1 MTGVALGLI
10 LIAAFA
16 HATWNLLAKK
26 ACGGTEFIWL
36 FTGMSVAIWAPV
48 AAWIVFVQKPTI
60 GWTQVGFILLSAFL
74 QSFYFGFLDKG
85 YEKGDMSIVYPVS
98 RGTGP
103 LIAAFAGIAFLGERP
118 TWMGILGIGLMA
130 AGIMALTGNP
140 LDIVKSG
147 ANSGIV
153 YALLCGVSIAAY
165 TICDKI
171 AVSRIMVPPV
181 LMEWGTNLAR
191 FIMLTPYIMK
201 HRGEVAEQWKV
212 NWANAI
218 GIGALCPLAYTL
230 VLTAMVVSP
239 VSYIA
244 PAREISIL
252 IGTIMGTRLLSE
264 KPSMLKFIGSG
275 AMLVGL
281 IVMSL
286 G

>member
-1 MTGVALGLI
+1 MTPAALVLI

-26 ACGGTEFIWL
+26 ACGGTAFIWL
-36 FTGMSVAIWAPV
+36 FTGMSVAIWIPA
-48 AAWIVFVQKPTI
+48 AAWIFLVQKPTF
-60 GWTQVGFILLSAFL
+60 GWRQVGFVVLSAIL
-74 QSFYFGFLDKG
+74 QSFYFAFLDKG

-103 LIAAFAGIAFLGERP
+103 LIAAFMGIAFLGERP
-118 TWMGILGIGLMA
+118 TWLGILGIALMA
-130 AGIMALTGNP
+130 CGIVALTGNP
-140 LDIVKSG
+140 ANIMKSDSK
-147 ANSGIV
+147 AGIT

-171 AVSRIMVPPV
+171 AVSRAMVPPL
-181 LMEWGTNLAR
+181 LMEWGANLVR
-191 FIMLTPYIMK
+191 FIMLTPYILK
-201 HRGEVAEQWKV
+201 NRGEAAEQWKV
-212 NWANAI
+212 NWKNAVGI
-218 GIGALCPLAYTL
+218 GILCPLAYTL
-230 VLTAMVVSP
+230 VLTAMVMSP

-252 IGTIMGTRLLSE
+252 IGTVMGTRLLSE
-264 KPSMLKFIGSG
+264 KRSVLKIIGSG
-275 AMLVGL
+275 AMVIGL

>member
-1 MTGVALGLI
+1 MTPVALGLI

-26 ACGGTEFIWL
+26 ASGGTPFIWL
-36 FTGMSVAIWAPV
+36 FTGLSIAIWVPA
-48 AAWIVFVQKPTI
+48 AAWILCVQKPNI
-60 GWTQVGFILLSAFL
+60 GWLQVGFVVLSAIL
-74 QSFYFGFLDKG
+74 QSFYFSFLSKG

-103 LIAAFAGIAFLGERP
+103 LLAVLAGIAFLGERP
-118 TWMGILGIGLMA
+118 TWPGILGIAVMA
-130 AGIMALTGNP
+130 FGIIALAGNP
-140 LDIVKSG
+140 VSLTESDSKS
-147 ANSGIV
+147 SVV
-153 YALLCGVSIAAY
+153 YALLCGVSIASY

-171 AVSRIMVPPV
+171 AVSRAMVPPL

-191 FIMLTPYIMK
+191 FIMLTPYAAK
-201 HRGEVAEQWKV
+201 HRGEIAEQWKV
-212 NWANAI
+212 NWRNAM
-218 GIGALCPLAYTL
+218 GIGMLCPLTYTL

-252 IGTIMGTRLLSE
+252 IGTIMGTRILSE
-264 KPSMLKFIGSG
+264 ERSLLKIIGSG
-275 AMLVGL
+275 AMVIGL
-281 IVMSL
+281 LVMSM